1 MRKHANQEN
10 HAIMRKLKVIMA
22 FIAAALLTASVWTV
36 LSYVGSRAEESDSSG
51 LSSNSASGLSEPAP
65 ETTAAMSSAVTVS
78 VTVEPETSD
87 SAAVTPLPTETPTL
101 TPKPTATPKPV
112 ETTAKPHDSDGTAP
126 DLKGYVVVID
136 PGHQTH
142 ANSGQEAIAPSEYGI
157 SGTKDK
163 CSSGTSGVSTGRS
176 EYKVNLEIGLKLAAY
191 LESLGCEV
199 HMTRTENDVDLSNI
213 DRAEFA
219 LSYSPDVYI
228 RLHCDGSDDS
238 SARGIG
244 VFVTDLGPLSDK
256 LGDWGDMLGECLSD
270 STGSQYRGCWAS
282 STYSGLNWAA
292 EVPSFLLEMGF
303 MSNSKDDELL
313 SDPDYQDKICEGI
326 AVFVSKMPNS

>member
-1 MRKHANQEN
+1 MKKHQSYMNHTVMRK
-10 HAIMRKLKVIMA
+10 IKIVMA
-22 FIAAALLTASVWTV
+22 FVTVVLLAVSGWAVMSRMGNRAAVTKDSGGLADASSAVSEVTTAS
-36 LSYVGSRAEESDSSG
+36 AEITSTITLPMTAVPE
-51 LSSNSASGLSEPAP
+51 SSNSAVNTPEP
-65 ETTAAMSSAVTVS
+65 
-78 VTVEPETSD
+78 
-87 SAAVTPLPTETPTL
+87 TPTL
-101 TPKPTATPKPV
+101 TPTPEPTLTPVPA
-112 ETTAKPHDSDGTAP
+112 ETTAKPHVSENGAP
-126 DLKGYVVVID
+126 DLSGYVVVID
-136 PGHQTH
+136 PGHQAH
-142 ANSGQEAIAPSEYGI
+142 ANSGQEAIAPPEYGI

-199 HMTRTENDVDLSNI
+199 HMTRTENDVDISNI
-213 DRAEFA
+213 ERAEIA

-244 VFVTDLGPLSDK
+244 VFVTDMGPYADS

-270 STGSQYRGCWAS
+270 STGSSYRGCWAS

-292 EVPSFLLEMGF
+292 DVPSFLLEMGF
-303 MSNSKDDELL
+303 MSNSTDDELL
-313 SDPDYQDKICEGI
+313 SDPDYQDSICEGI
-326 AVFVSKMPNS
+326 AVFVSEMPNS

>member
-1 MRKHANQEN
+1 
-10 HAIMRKLKVIMA
+10 MA
-22 FIAAALLTASVWTV
+22 FVTAALLTASVWAV
-36 LSYVGSRAEESDSSG
+36 LSQMGSRAAETRAAGGWTDVSSAVSELTLETSSATDSEITFPVTS
-51 LSSNSASGLSEPAP
+51 AP
-65 ETTAAMSSAVTVS
+65 ETSASAADTAAS
-78 VTVEPETSD
+78 VR
-87 SAAVTPLPTETPTL
+87 TPTP
-101 TPKPTATPKPV
+101 TPEPTATPRPV
-112 ETTAKPHDSDGTAP
+112 ETTAKPHVSNGEAP
-126 DLKGYVVVID
+126 DLTGYVVVID

-142 ANSGQEAIAPSEYGI
+142 ANSGQEAIAPPEYGI

-199 HMTRTENDVDLSNI
+199 HMTRTENDVDISNI
-213 DRAEFA
+213 ERAEFA

-228 RLHCDGSDDS
+228 RLHCDGSENS

-244 VFVTDLGPLSDK
+244 VFVTDLGPLSGE

-270 STGSQYRGCWAS
+270 STGSSYRGCWAS

-292 EVPSFLLEMGF
+292 DVPSFLLEMGF
-303 MSNSKDDELL
+303 MSNSTDDELL
-313 SDPDYQDKICEGI
+313 SDPDYQEKICEGI
-326 AVFVSKMPNS
+326 GIFVGKMPNS

>member
-1 MRKHANQEN
+1 MRKHPKSES
-10 HAIMRKLKVIMA
+10 HSFMRKMKIIMS
-22 FIAAALLTASVWTV
+22 FVAAALLIASVWAV
-36 LSYVGSRAEESDSSG
+36 LSLMGSRAAETKGGQLSEATSAMSG
-51 LSSNSASGLSEPAP
+51 SAAEMSPSASSTGVLP
-65 ETTAAMSSAVTVS
+65 VTS
-78 VTVEPETSD
+78 VPETS
-87 SAAVTPLPTETPTL
+87 LTETTVPSPILTPTPEPTS
-101 TPKPTATPKPV
+101 TPKPA
-112 ETTAKPHDSDGTAP
+112 ETTVKKHVSDGSAP
-126 DLKGYVVVID
+126 DLTGYVVVID
-136 PGHQTH
+136 PGHQAH
-142 ANSGQEAIAPSEYGI
+142 ANSGQEAIAPPEYGI

-163 CSSGTSGVSTGRS
+163 CSSGTSGISTGRS

-213 DRAEFA
+213 ERAEFA

-244 VFVTDLGPLSDK
+244 VFVTDMGPLSDK

-270 STGSQYRGCWAS
+270 STGSSYRGCWAS

-292 EVPSFLLEMGF
+292 DVPSFLLEMGF
-303 MSNSKDDELL
+303 MSNATDDELL
-313 SDPDYQDKICEGI
+313 SDPDYQDKICAGI
-326 AVFVSKMPNS
+326 ADFVSQMPNS